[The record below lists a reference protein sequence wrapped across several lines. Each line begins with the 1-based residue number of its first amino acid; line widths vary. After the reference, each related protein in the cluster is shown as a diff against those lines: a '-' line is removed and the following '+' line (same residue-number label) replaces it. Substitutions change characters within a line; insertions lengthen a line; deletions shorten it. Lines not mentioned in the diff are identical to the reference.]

1 MERNFDLLRKI
12 VILTR
17 KYHINLI
24 RYHCDLLD
32 EALQD
37 KDGRFVCLK
46 VLPKKKQYKKIKKIA
61 KKRNIPLTTSVLKRV
76 YLFNKKKGKK

>member
-12 VILTR
+12 VILTK

-24 RYHCDLLD
+24 RYHCHLLE
-32 EALQD
+32 EALKD

-46 VLPKKKQYKKIKKIA
+46 VLTKKKQYKKIKKIA
-61 KKRNIPLTTSVLKRV
+61 KKQNIPTTTSVLKRV